1 MNKQLTR
8 RRRAARRATA
18 RTLAVAAAL
27 AALVAT
33 LGAGQALAGPD
44 ERVLERQARI
54 DNQAAASQAD
64 KQGKAE
70 EPSQGSPTQPPRR
83 FFQPEPPMDT
93 GPRLD
98 ADEQV
103 VPAPPPPPAER
114 TGLAWSSGWRSPPC
128 SWRLSPPRP
137 GGSTTAVPDLSRPPE
152 RPAGPP
158 ARSAGRGRRPTRRPR
173 PRLTKAKRWCG

>member
-8 RRRAARRATA
+8 HRRAARRATA

-27 AALVAT
+27 VALIAT

-64 KQGKAE
+64 DQGKAE
-70 EPSQGSPTQPPRR
+70 EPAQGPSTQSSRR
-83 FFQPEPPMDT
+83 FFKPEPPMDT

-98 ADEQV
+98 ADDQV
-103 VPAPPPPPAER
+103 APAPAPKTPASDR
-114 TGLAWSSGWRSPPC
+114 TGLVISLAVAALLLAAGAAT
-128 SWRLSPPRP
+128 SWRILHHHRP
-137 GGSTTAVPDLSRPPE
+137 DPNRPPE
-152 RPAGPP
+152 RPA
-158 ARSAGRGRRPTRRPR
+158 
-173 PRLTKAKRWCG
+173 

>member
-1 MNKQLTR
+1 MNNQPFR
-8 RRRAARRATA
+8 RRRAACRAAA

-54 DNQAAASQAD
+54 DQQAAAGQAD
-64 KQGKAE
+64 EQGKAA
-70 EPSQGSPTQPPRR
+70 EPSQGSPAQPPRR

-103 VPAPPPPPAER
+103 APAPA
-114 TGLAWSSGWRSPPC
+114 
-128 SWRLSPPRP
+128 PRP
-137 GGSTTAVPDLSRPPE
+137 PNGPDGLVISLALAALLLAAGAATTWRIYH
-152 RPAGPP
+152 RH
-158 ARSAGRGRRPTRRPR
+158 PR
-173 PRLTKAKRWCG
+173 PEPTS